1 MLQCDLSYM
10 ISPQMFGRF
19 VLPELAASC
28 RRLGNPAYHLDGPGE
43 IPHVDMLLSIPELR
57 AIQYVPTVSARD
69 ATKYPDLYRRI
80 RRGGKLI
87 QVFSNY
93 SSLGLGLVDVLAEQ
107 LGDAR
112 RVAMIAWVDAAQEAE
127 ARAFLRRWG
136 VDEE

>member
-57 AIQYVPTVSARD
+57 AMQYVPTVSARD
-69 ATKYPDLYRRI
+69 ATRGIRI
-80 RRGGKLI
+80 
-87 QVFSNY
+87 ST
-93 SSLGLGLVDVLAEQ
+93 
-107 LGDAR
+107 
-112 RVAMIAWVDAAQEAE
+112 AAS
-127 ARAFLRRWG
+127 ARAASSSRSTATTPPSAWG
-136 VDEE
+136 WWTCWPSNSGTRAASP